1 MPGKFY
7 GIGVGP
13 GDPELLTLKARRIL
27 ESADLVCVPRS
38 AADRE
43 SLALFVVS
51 RALQKEVPV
60 LELSFPMT
68 KDRSTLL
75 DSWARAGETV
85 AARVREG
92 KQVAF
97 ITIGDPMFYSTYGYL
112 LRHLQRHHPD
122 METETV
128 PGVTAMSACAAALQE
143 PLTEGEETLAV
154 IPAAYGVEQL
164 SPVLERFDNVV
175 LMKVHRHFDQVLS
188 QLESQGLAAGAVLV
202 SRCGYPDQTVHRELS
217 ALKGQK
223 LDYMS
228 LLMIRK
234 RKGEAR

>member
-13 GDPELLTLKARRIL
+13 GDPELLTLKALRIL
-27 ESADLVCVPRS
+27 KEVDLVCVPRS

-43 SLALFVVS
+43 SLALSVVN
-51 RALQKEVPV
+51 RALQKELPV

-75 DSWARAGETV
+75 ESWVRAGETV
-85 AARVREG
+85 AARVGEG
-92 KQVAF
+92 KKVAF

-112 LRHLQRHHPD
+112 LRHLQRRHPD
-122 METETV
+122 LETETV

-164 SPVLERFDNVV
+164 PLLLERFDNVV
-175 LMKVHRHFDQVLS
+175 LMKAHRHFEQVFS
-188 QLESQGLAAGAVLV
+188 MLESRGLAAGAVLV
-202 SRCGYPDQTVHRELS
+202 SRCGYPEQTVHRNLS

-228 LLMIRK
+228 LLIIRK
-234 RKGEAR
+234 SKGEAR

>member
-13 GDPELLTLKARRIL
+13 GDPELLTLKALRIL
-27 ESADLVCVPRS
+27 KEADLVCVPRS
-38 AADRE
+38 AADRD
-43 SLALFVVS
+43 SLALSVVN
-51 RALQKEVPV
+51 RTLQREVPV

-68 KDRSTLL
+68 KDRSMLL
-75 DSWARAGETV
+75 DSWARAGEAV
-85 AARVREG
+85 AARVRDG
-92 KQVAF
+92 KTVAF

-112 LRHLQRHHPD
+112 LHHLRSHHPD
-122 METETV
+122 LETETV

-154 IPAAYGVEQL
+154 IPAAYGVDHL
-164 SPVLERFDNVV
+164 SPVLECFDNVV

-188 QLESQGLAAGAVLV
+188 LLESRGLAGNSALI
-202 SRCGYPDQTVHRELS
+202 SRCGYPDQSVHRELS
-217 ALKGQK
+217 ALSGQK

-228 LLMIRK
+228 LLIIRK
-234 RKGEAR
+234 KKGEAR